1 MKNTPYNYLPS
12 LLLLA
17 LCLLTGCHGRSSSS
31 ASDSDSLQVAASTPA
46 DTLHIRYAE
55 GFRIDSEADGT
66 FLLDIHDPQHPQASH
81 YRFRLIPPTAHP
93 RHTDGIPQLRIPVG
107 RAICMT
113 SLQLSNFIKLDALDH
128 VSGITSARHL
138 FNEDVKARVADGRI
152 MRIGF
157 EGEFDSEVILA
168 AAPDVVLIS
177 PFKRGGYDA
186 LKDGGIPLIPHLGY
200 KELTPLGQAEW
211 LKLVGLLTGKA
222 SEANALFD
230 SIAARYDRLC
240 ALTAD
245 ADERPVVLSGDMKG
259 GNWYAQG
266 GRSFMARLIND
277 AGARYFLHDN
287 DESGGV
293 TLDFETVYA
302 MAESADFWRINNSH
316 RGTFTYDD
324 LRDLD
329 ARYADFRAFRLHH
342 VIYCNMSQR
351 PFYEAMP
358 VEPDAVLADLI
369 HAFHPELLPHH
380 TPRFYQLLP

>member
-1 MKNTPYNYLPS
+1 MKNTPYYYLPS

-17 LCLLTGCHGRSSSS
+17 LCLLTGCHGRSTSSS
-31 ASDSDSLQVAASTPA
+31 SDADSLQVAATTLT
-46 DTLHIRYAE
+46 DTLHIGYAE
-55 GFRIDSEADGT
+55 GFRLDYEADGSI
-66 FLLDIHDPQHPQASH
+66 LLDIHDPQRQETTH
-81 YRFRLIPPTAHP
+81 YRFRLMPPTAQHEG
-93 RHTDGIPQLRIPVG
+93 TDGIPQLGIPIR

-138 FNEDVKARVADGRI
+138 FNEDVKARVSDGRI

-211 LKLVGLLTGKA
+211 LKLVGLLTGKVTEA
-222 SEANALFD
+222 SVLFD
-230 SIAARYDRLC
+230 SIAARYNRLRTL
-240 ALTAD
+240 AAD
-245 ADERPVVLSGDMKG
+245 VEQRPVILSGDMKG

-266 GRSFMARLIND
+266 GRSFMARLIED
-277 AGARYFLHDN
+277 AGGRYFLHDN
-287 DESGGV
+287 AESGGV

-316 RGTFTYDD
+316 HGTFTYDD

-329 ARYADFRAFRLHH
+329 ARYADFRAFRQHH
-342 VIYCNMSQR
+342 VVYCNMSQR

-369 HAFHPELLPHH
+369 HAFHPDLLPDH